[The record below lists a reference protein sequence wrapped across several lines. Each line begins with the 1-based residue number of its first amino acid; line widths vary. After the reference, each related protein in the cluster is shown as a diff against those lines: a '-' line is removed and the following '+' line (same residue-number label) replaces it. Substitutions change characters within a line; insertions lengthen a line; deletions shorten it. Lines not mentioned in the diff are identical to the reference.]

1 MMKYLRGALIA
12 LCLAFWMAAP
22 AGADPYPNR
31 PVRIIVPFAAGGAA
45 DTVARALAQKLTE
58 EMGQSFVVENRA
70 GGNSMIGSEYVARS
84 EPDGYTLLMQLGPPH
99 NTLPFFSRNVP
110 YDPVK
115 DFTPVAII
123 GTAPQ
128 AMVVNASLPV
138 RDLKEFL
145 AYARSNPGKL
155 SYGTSGVGTS
165 QQLGG
170 ELLKAATGID
180 MTHVPY
186 KGGALALND
195 VVGGQVPIG
204 ILVLSNVLP
213 HVKSG
218 KLRILGVLQAERAK
232 AAPDVPTLA
241 QAGVPGF
248 EVPDTWVGLL
258 GPAGMPADV
267 VDRLRVGIEKALASP
282 DLQKRLETAGFE
294 VEAKPFPEKF
304 ARLLANSMETYRNIV
319 AKAGIQPE

>member
-1 MMKYLRGALIA
+1 MKYLKGALAA
-12 LCLAFWMAAP
+12 LCLVPLMAAAQP
-22 AGADPYPNR
+22 FPNR
-31 PVRIIVPFAAGGAA
+31 PVRLVVPFAVGGAA
-45 DTVARALAQKLTE
+45 DTVARAVAQKLTE
-58 EMGQSFVVENRA
+58 TLGQSFIVDNRA
-70 GGNSMIGSEYVARS
+70 GANSMIGSELVARA

-128 AMVVNASLPV
+128 AMVVNAALPV

-145 AYARSNPGKL
+145 AYAKAHPGKL
-155 SYGTSGVGTS
+155 SYGTSGVGSS

-186 KGGALALND
+186 KGGSLALND
-195 VVGGQVPIG
+195 VVGGQVQVG

-218 KLRILGVLQAERAK
+218 RLRLLGVLQAERAK
-232 AAPDVPTLA
+232 AAPEVPTLA
-241 QAGVPGF
+241 QAGIPGF
-248 EVPDTWVGLL
+248 AVPDTWVGLL
-258 GPAGMPADV
+258 GPAGMPAAV
-267 VDRLRVGIEKALASP
+267 VDRLRAGIDKALASP
-282 DLQKRLETAGFE
+282 ELQARLETAGFE
-294 VEAKPFPEKF
+294 VEAHPSPGKF
-304 ARLLANSMETYRNIV
+304 ARLLAGSVDTYRDIV